1 VAKID
6 GLFWPGSTDLVR
18 CVDRCAGNNRAA
30 HSSTKRSR
38 PPKKLAMKPPSVFV
52 TALCVGLFYV
62 GLFAELAHASKTDPY
77 VNYALK
83 TDPHLAH
90 VAKAFARQAQ

>member
-1 VAKID
+1 MEA
-6 GLFWPGSTDLVR
+6 
-18 CVDRCAGNNRAA
+18 
-30 HSSTKRSR
+30 
-38 PPKKLAMKPPSVFV
+38 PSVSV
-52 TALCVGLFYV
+52 TAIFVGLFYV

-90 VAKAFARQAQ
+90 VAKAFCAPRAISGADDRLAHYSAGRLS

>member
-1 VAKID
+1 MN
-6 GLFWPGSTDLVR
+6 P
-18 CVDRCAGNNRAA
+18 AA
-30 HSSTKRSR
+30 HTSSKTSR
-38 PPKKLAMKPPSVFV
+38 RPLKGTAMKAPSVSV

-83 TDPHLAH
+83 ADPHLAH
-90 VAKAFARQAQ
+90 IIRTAAHRR